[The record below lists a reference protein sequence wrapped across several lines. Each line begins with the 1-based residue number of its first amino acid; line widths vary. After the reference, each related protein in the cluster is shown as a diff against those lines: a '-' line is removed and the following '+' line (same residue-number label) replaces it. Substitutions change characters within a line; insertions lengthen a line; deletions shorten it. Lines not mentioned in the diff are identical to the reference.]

1 MSPDRSTR
9 AAIPA
14 LLAPIVVLLG
24 YMLMGVG
31 ALIGRPLGIRGIL
44 VVSELL
50 LAAPAVA
57 CILLLRVS
65 LPDGLGLRPVSSR
78 AAFAS
83 VLLGATL
90 WGLSLGLLELQYTL
104 WKPPAGYL
112 EAFQRLHDL
121 LKPAGSVDA
130 LVSLLAIAIA
140 PAICEEVVFRGAALP
155 AFLRLGAP
163 VAAILSSL
171 LFGVIHLDF
180 AGGNLSLYRVP
191 FAFVV
196 GLGLAAIRLRTG
208 ALGPAI
214 VAHATLNSITF
225 VAAPFASPTDGTL
238 PDPRP
243 LLGFGLFLGGLV
255 ASALVFLRMLPALTP
270 RRVST

>member
-1 MSPDRSTR
+1 MSPERSAR

-24 YMLMGVG
+24 YLLMNIG
-31 ALIGRPLGIRGIL
+31 ALLARSMGIRGVL
-44 VVSELL
+44 VVSEVL
-50 LAAPAVA
+50 LATPA
-57 CILLLRVS
+57 LLCVLLFKVS
-65 LPDGLGLRPVSSR
+65 LPDGLGLRPVASR

-90 WGLSLGLLELQYTL
+90 WGLSLGLFELQYTL

-112 EAFQRLHDL
+112 DAFQRLHDL
-121 LKPAGSVDA
+121 LKPTGSLDA

-140 PAICEEVVFRGAALP
+140 PAICEEIVFRGAALP
-155 AFLRLGAP
+155 AFARLGAP
-163 VAAILSSL
+163 AAAVLSSL
-171 LFGVIHLDF
+171 LFGVIHLDN
-180 AGGNLSLYRVP
+180 AGGSLSLYRVP

-225 VAAPFASPTDGTL
+225 FAAPFASPPDGAL

-243 LLGFGLFLGGLV
+243 LLGLGLFLGGLA
-255 ASALVFLRMLPALTP
+255 ASAVVFVKMLPLTP
-270 RRVST
+270 RRAST